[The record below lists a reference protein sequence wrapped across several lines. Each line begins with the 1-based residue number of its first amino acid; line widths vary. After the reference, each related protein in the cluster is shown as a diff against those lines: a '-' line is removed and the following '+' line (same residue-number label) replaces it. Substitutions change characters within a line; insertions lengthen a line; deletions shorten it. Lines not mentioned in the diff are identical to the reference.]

1 MKGRLTLVGAGP
13 GDPDLFTVKGIKALA
28 AADVVLYDALVHPEI
43 LNYARQQAE
52 KIFVGKRAGHHS
64 SRQEEINQLIVEH
77 ACAGKHVV
85 RLKGGDPFIF
95 ARGKEEIEYAEA
107 FDIPSEVV
115 LGISSINL
123 PGYYGI
129 PLTRRGI
136 NESFWV
142 ITATTK
148 SGELSK
154 DVELAAQSSAT
165 VVLFMGLRK
174 LEKIAELYKA
184 QGKADIPA
192 AIISKG
198 SWEDGE
204 VFFGTVDSIVSVRN
218 RQKIEAPALIVIGE
232 AVGTHEYF
240 YEKVQVQ
247 VQRLLEKPGTESL
260 PKQTPKI
267 WKGNL

>member
-28 AADVVLYDALVHPEI
+28 AADVVLYDALVHPDL
-43 LNYARQQAE
+43 LNYVRHSAE
-52 KIFVGKRAGHHS
+52 KIFVGKRADNHS
-64 SRQEEINQLIVEH
+64 SKQEEINQLIVEH

-95 ARGKEEIEYAEA
+95 ARGKEEIDYADA
-107 FDIPSEVV
+107 FGIPSDVV

-129 PLTRRGI
+129 PLTRRGV

-148 SGELSK
+148 CGELSK
-154 DVELAAQSSAT
+154 DVTLAAQSSAT

-174 LEKIAELYKA
+174 LEKIAELYMA
-184 QGKADIPA
+184 QGKNDIPA

-198 SWEDGE
+198 SWEEGE
-204 VFFGTVDSIVSVRN
+204 VFFGNIDTIVSVRD
-218 RQKIEAPALIVIGE
+218 REKIEAPALIVIGE

-240 YEKVQVQ
+240 YEKVQAHVRQ
-247 VQRLLEKPGTESL
+247 LEKAERKVL
-260 PKQTPKI
+260 QHQTPKV
-267 WKGNL
+267 WRGNL